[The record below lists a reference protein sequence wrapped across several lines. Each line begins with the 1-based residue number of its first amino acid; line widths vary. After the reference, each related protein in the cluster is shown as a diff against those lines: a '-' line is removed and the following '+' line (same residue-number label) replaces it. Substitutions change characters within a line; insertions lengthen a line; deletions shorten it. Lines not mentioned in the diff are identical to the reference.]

1 MHHHTHTTTGI
12 QQLWPWAQQRAPLPG
27 MPQQHQQWYSSDHDL
42 VIRPGWQ
49 NLHHLHH
56 TEKHPVNAQTSSS
69 HIHHQWP
76 GLPEHTEWD
85 FVLNRLE
92 LRTILWV
99 RWPTCSLKCYSV
111 AACQTAPYCSSLR
124 IRHKHASAGPVVVTS
139 LIGWHTPNKL
149 GEDGDISR
157 YVCSAATYL
166 GGDSFGKNAPW
177 NHSALDTLYGGDPQ
191 GMRSVWGA
199 LSVLLKN

>member
-1 MHHHTHTTTGI
+1 MGEVRLSHFFTLALAMELDKLTSWWCYRLSNVSLCLGRAGHMHHHTHTTTGI

-27 MPQQHQQWYSSDHDL
+27 IPQQHQQWYSSEHDL
-42 VIRPGWQ
+42 LIRPGWQ

-92 LRTILWV
+92 LRTILRV

-111 AACQTAPYCSSLR
+111 AACQTAP
-124 IRHKHASAGPVVVTS
+124 
-139 LIGWHTPNKL
+139 
-149 GEDGDISR
+149 
-157 YVCSAATYL
+157 
-166 GGDSFGKNAPW
+166 
-177 NHSALDTLYGGDPQ
+177 
-191 GMRSVWGA
+191 
-199 LSVLLKN
+199 